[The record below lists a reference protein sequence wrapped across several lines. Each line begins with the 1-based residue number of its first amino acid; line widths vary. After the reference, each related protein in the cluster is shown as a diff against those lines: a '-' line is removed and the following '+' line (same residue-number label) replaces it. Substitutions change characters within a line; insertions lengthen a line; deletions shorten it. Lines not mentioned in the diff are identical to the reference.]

1 MSAWHGP
8 SCFVQGMPNYNP
20 LENTTAL
27 QKCTAVV
34 MVSTDLFCESS
45 HSMTAVLT
53 LSQHAEVERRGDI
66 LNSFLEQEF
75 FAVPAEG

>member
-1 MSAWHGP
+1 MARSFMLCAGNA
-8 SCFVQGMPNYNP
+8 Q
-20 LENTTAL
+20 L
-27 QKCTAVV
+27 QPPGKYHSPAKVHRCCCGLR
-34 MVSTDLFCESS
+34 STDLFCESS

-53 LSQHAEVERRGDI
+53 LSQHAEVEHGGDI